1 VSEPRHNLMKRI
13 LLFSA
18 IVEVGTGLA
27 LLITPGV
34 VLTMLV
40 GGDIPDAWVP
50 LGRCFGVGILA
61 LGVAC
66 WPERQRAESDLAAF
80 RGLLTYNILIALYLA
95 FLATR
100 GQWHGRF
107 LWPGGVLHAVV
118 ALLLILAWRGQRR
131 FRLGGGG

>member
-1 VSEPRHNLMKRI
+1 VSEPGHNIMRRI

-27 LLITPGV
+27 LMITPGV
-34 VLTMLV
+34 VLTILV
-40 GGDIPDAWVP
+40 GGDVSDASLP

-66 WPERQRAESDLAAF
+66 WPERQRAESDSPAF
-80 RGLLTYNILIALYLA
+80 RGLLTYNTLIALYLA

-100 GQWHGRF
+100 GQWHGNF
-107 LWPGGVLHAVV
+107 LWPGAVLHAVV
-118 ALLLILAWRGQRR
+118 ALSLIVAWRGQRI
-131 FRLGGGG
+131 RLGGGG

>member
-1 VSEPRHNLMKRI
+1 MRRI

-18 IVEVGTGLA
+18 SVEVGTGLA
-27 LLITPGV
+27 LLIIPGI

-40 GGDIPDAWVP
+40 GADVSDEWLP

-66 WPERQRAESDLAAF
+66 WPERQRAESDSPAF
-80 RGLLTYNILIALYLA
+80 RGLLTYNTLIALYLA
-95 FLATR
+95 SLATR
-100 GQWHGRF
+100 GQWHGEF
-107 LWPGGVLHAVV
+107 LWPGAVLHALV
-118 ALLLILAWRGQRR
+118 ALSLLLAWRGQRR